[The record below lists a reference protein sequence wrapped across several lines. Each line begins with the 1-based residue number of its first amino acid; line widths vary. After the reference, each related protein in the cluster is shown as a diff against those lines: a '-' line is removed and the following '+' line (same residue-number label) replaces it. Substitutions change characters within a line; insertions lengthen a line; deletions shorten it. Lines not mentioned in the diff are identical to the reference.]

1 MIALT
6 GAGGFIGSVVLGYLN
21 RQGITDVYL
30 FDDLPEP
37 NQFKN
42 LIGKRYLGLHST
54 KEIVTDIKD
63 FDCVIHIG
71 ANSNTLEKDWSS
83 IYDTNVLSTRRWHD
97 LCREH
102 DKKFIFTSSAAVYG
116 NGQGPLNQ
124 YAFSK
129 LASEQEITNGVVLR
143 LFNVYGP
150 NEYHKG
156 RMASTILHWFDQ
168 IKENGEIK
176 IFENSKNYY
185 RDFVW
190 VEDIAKTIYHF
201 MFENYQ
207 PGIYDLGSGSSI
219 DFETVAD
226 LVIANTNTGKK
237 RFVDMPDDL
246 KKQYQINTLAD
257 MQWLINAGV
266 DVKSFTKVHEGIA
279 TYIDYLAKTR
289 YY

>member
-1 MIALT
+1 MIILT

-21 RQGITDVYL
+21 LQRVTDIIIV
-30 FDDLPEP
+30 DDLPYE
-37 NQFKN
+37 NQYKN
-42 LIGKRYLGLHST
+42 LIGKQYKRLVS
-54 KEIVTDIKD
+54 IDDID
-63 FDCVIHIG
+63 LIDENITGVIHIG
-71 ANSNTLEKDWSS
+71 ANANTLEKNWSS
-83 IYDTNVLSTRRWHD
+83 IYATNVKSTRKWNVFCKQR
-97 LCREH
+97 
-102 DKKFIFTSSAAVYG
+102 KIPFIFTSSASVYG
-116 NGQGPLNQ
+116 NGSGPMNQ

-129 LASEQEITNGVVLR
+129 LLSENEVEGVVLR

-168 IKENGEIK
+168 IKDTEEIT
-176 IFENSKNYY
+176 IFENSKNYF

-190 VEDIAKTIYHF
+190 VEDIAKTIHYF

-207 PGIYDLGSGSSI
+207 PGIYDLGSGSNT
-219 DFETVAD
+219 DFETIAD
-226 LVIANTNTGKK
+226 LVISNTNKGKK

-257 MQWLINAGV
+257 TKLLTKSGV
-266 DVKSFTKVHEGIA
+266 DVKSFTTVHEGIA
-279 TYIDYLAKTR
+279 KYIDYLAKTR

>member
-1 MIALT
+1 MIILT

-21 RQGITDVYL
+21 SQRVTDIIIV
-30 FDDLPEP
+30 DDLPYE
-37 NQFKN
+37 NQYKN
-42 LIGKRYLGLHST
+42 LIGKQYNRLVS
-54 KEIVTDIKD
+54 IDDID
-63 FDCVIHIG
+63 AIDENITGVIHIG
-71 ANSNTLEKDWSS
+71 ANANTLETNWSS
-83 IYDTNVLSTRRWHD
+83 IYATNVKSTRKWNVFCKQR
-97 LCREH
+97 
-102 DKKFIFTSSAAVYG
+102 KIPFIFTSSASVYG
-116 NGQGPLNQ
+116 NGTGPMNQ

-129 LASEQEITNGVVLR
+129 LLSENEVEGVVLR

-156 RMASTILHWFDQ
+156 RMASTILHWFNQ
-168 IKENGEIK
+168 IKETEEIT
-176 IFENSKNYY
+176 IFENSKNYF

-207 PGIYDLGSGSSI
+207 PGIYDLGSGSSM

-226 LVIANTNTGKK
+226 LVISNTNKGKK

-257 MQWLINAGV
+257 TKSLTKSGL
-266 DVKSFTKVHEGIA
+266 DVKSFTQVHEGIA
-279 TYIDYLAKTR
+279 AYIDYLAKDR

>member
-1 MIALT
+1 MIILT

-21 RQGITDVYL
+21 SQRVTDIIIV
-30 FDDLPEP
+30 DDLPYE
-37 NQFKN
+37 NQYKN
-42 LIGKRYLGLHST
+42 LIGKQYNRLVS
-54 KEIVTDIKD
+54 IDDID
-63 FDCVIHIG
+63 AIDENITGVIHIG
-71 ANSNTLEKDWSS
+71 ANANTLETNWSS
-83 IYDTNVLSTRRWHD
+83 IYATNVKSTRKWNVFCKQR
-97 LCREH
+97 
-102 DKKFIFTSSAAVYG
+102 KIPFIFTSSASVYG
-116 NGQGPLNQ
+116 NGAGPMNQ

-129 LASEQEITNGVVLR
+129 LLSENEVEGVVLR

-156 RMASTILHWFDQ
+156 RMASTILHWFSQ
-168 IKENGEIK
+168 IKETEEIK
-176 IFENSKNYY
+176 IFENSKNYF

-207 PGIYDLGSGSSI
+207 PGIYDLGSGSSM

-226 LVIANTNTGKK
+226 LVISNTNKGKK

-257 MQWLINAGV
+257 TKSLTKSGL
-266 DVKSFTKVHEGIA
+266 DVKSFTQVHEGIA
-279 TYIDYLAKTR
+279 AYIDYLAKDR

>member
-1 MIALT
+1 MIILT

-21 RQGITDVYL
+21 SQRVTDIIIV
-30 FDDLPEP
+30 DDLPYE
-37 NQFKN
+37 NQYKN
-42 LIGKRYLGLHST
+42 LIGKQYKRLVS
-54 KEIVTDIKD
+54 IDDID
-63 FDCVIHIG
+63 AIDENITGVIHIG
-71 ANSNTLEKDWSS
+71 ANANTLETNWSS
-83 IYDTNVLSTRRWHD
+83 IYATNVKSTRKWNVFCKQR
-97 LCREH
+97 
-102 DKKFIFTSSAAVYG
+102 KIPFIFTSSASVYG
-116 NGQGPLNQ
+116 NGSGPMNQ

-129 LASEQEITNGVVLR
+129 LLSENEVEGVVLR

-168 IKENGEIK
+168 IKETEEIK
-176 IFENSKNYY
+176 IFENSKNYF

-207 PGIYDLGSGSSI
+207 PGIYDLGSGSST
-219 DFETVAD
+219 DFETIAD
-226 LVIANTNTGKK
+226 LVISNTNKGKK

-257 MQWLINAGV
+257 TKLLTKSGV
-266 DVKSFTKVHEGIA
+266 DVKSFTNVYEGIA
-279 TYIDYLAKTR
+279 KYIDYLAKTR

>member
-1 MIALT
+1 MIILT

-21 RQGITDVYL
+21 SQRVTDIIIV
-30 FDDLPEP
+30 DDLPYE
-37 NQFKN
+37 NQYKN
-42 LIGKRYLGLHST
+42 LIGKQYNRLVS
-54 KEIVTDIKD
+54 VDDID
-63 FDCVIHIG
+63 LIDENITGVIHIG
-71 ANSNTLEKDWSS
+71 ANANTLEKNWSS
-83 IYDTNVLSTRRWHD
+83 IYATNVRSTRKWNVFCKQR
-97 LCREH
+97 
-102 DKKFIFTSSAAVYG
+102 KIPFIFTSSASVYG
-116 NGQGPLNQ
+116 NGAGPMNQ

-129 LASEQEITNGVVLR
+129 LLSENEVEGVVLR

-156 RMASTILHWFDQ
+156 RMASTILHWFNQ
-168 IKENGEIK
+168 IKETEEIT
-176 IFENSKNYY
+176 IFENSKNYF

-207 PGIYDLGSGSSI
+207 PGIYDLGSGSNT

-226 LVIANTNTGKK
+226 LVISNTNKGKK

-257 MQWLINAGV
+257 MTLLTKSGV
-266 DVKSFTKVHEGIA
+266 DVEGFTKVHEGIA

>member
-1 MIALT
+1 MIILT

-21 RQGITDVYL
+21 SQRVTDIIIV
-30 FDDLPEP
+30 DDLPYE
-37 NQFKN
+37 NQYKN
-42 LIGKRYLGLHST
+42 LIGKQYNRLVS
-54 KEIVTDIKD
+54 IDDID
-63 FDCVIHIG
+63 AIDENITGVIHIG
-71 ANSNTLEKDWSS
+71 ANANTLETNWSS
-83 IYDTNVLSTRRWHD
+83 IYATNVKSTRKWNVFCKQR
-97 LCREH
+97 
-102 DKKFIFTSSAAVYG
+102 KIPFIFTSSASVYG
-116 NGQGPLNQ
+116 NGAGPMNR

-129 LASEQEITNGVVLR
+129 LLSENEVEGVVLR

-156 RMASTILHWFDQ
+156 RMASTILHWFNQ
-168 IKENGEIK
+168 IKETEEIT
-176 IFENSKNYY
+176 IFENSKNYF

-207 PGIYDLGSGSSI
+207 PGIYDLGSGSSM

-226 LVIANTNTGKK
+226 LVISNTNKGKK

-257 MQWLINAGV
+257 TKSLTKSGL
-266 DVKSFTKVHEGIA
+266 DVKSFTQVHEGIA
-279 TYIDYLAKTR
+279 AYIDYLAKDR

>member
-1 MIALT
+1 MIILT

-21 RQGITDVYL
+21 SQRVTDIIIV
-30 FDDLPEP
+30 DDLPYE
-37 NQFKN
+37 NQYKN
-42 LIGKRYLGLHST
+42 LIGKQYNRLVSLD
-54 KEIVTDIKD
+54 DID
-63 FDCVIHIG
+63 AIDEDITGVIHIG
-71 ANSNTLEKDWSS
+71 ANANTLEKNWSS
-83 IYDTNVLSTRRWHD
+83 IYTTNVRSTRKWNIFCKQR
-97 LCREH
+97 
-102 DKKFIFTSSAAVYG
+102 KIPFIFTSSASVYG
-116 NGQGPLNQ
+116 NGAGPMNQ

-129 LASEQEITNGVVLR
+129 LLSENEVDGVVLR

-168 IKENGEIK
+168 IKETGEIT
-176 IFENSKNYY
+176 IFENSKSYF

-190 VEDIAKTIYHF
+190 VEDIAKTIHHF

-207 PGIYDLGSGSSI
+207 PGIYDLGSGSSM

-226 LVIANTNTGKK
+226 LVISNTNKGKK

-257 MQWLINAGV
+257 TKSLTKSGV
-266 DVKSFTKVHEGIA
+266 DVESFVKVHEGIA
-279 TYIDYLAKTR
+279 AYIDYLAKDR

>member
-1 MIALT
+1 MIILT

-21 RQGITDVYL
+21 SQRVTDIIIV
-30 FDDLPEP
+30 DDLPYE
-37 NQFKN
+37 NQYKN
-42 LIGKRYLGLHST
+42 LIGKQYNRLVS
-54 KEIVTDIKD
+54 IDDID
-63 FDCVIHIG
+63 AIDENITGVIHIG
-71 ANSNTLEKDWSS
+71 ANANTLETNWSS
-83 IYDTNVLSTRRWHD
+83 IYATNVKSTRKWNVFCKQR
-97 LCREH
+97 
-102 DKKFIFTSSAAVYG
+102 KIPFIFTSSASVYG
-116 NGQGPLNQ
+116 NGSGPMNQ

-129 LASEQEITNGVVLR
+129 LLSENEVEGVVLR

-156 RMASTILHWFDQ
+156 RMASTILHWFGQ
-168 IKENGEIK
+168 INETEEIT
-176 IFENSKNYY
+176 IFENSKNYF

-207 PGIYDLGSGSSI
+207 PGIYDLGSGSSM

-226 LVIANTNTGKK
+226 LVISNTNKGKK

-257 MQWLINAGV
+257 TKSLTKSGL
-266 DVKSFTKVHEGIA
+266 DVKSFTQVHEGIA
-279 TYIDYLAKTR
+279 AYIDYLAKDR

>member
-1 MIALT
+1 MIILT

-21 RQGITDVYL
+21 SQRVTDIIIV
-30 FDDLPEP
+30 DDLPYE
-37 NQFKN
+37 NQYKN
-42 LIGKRYLGLHST
+42 LIGKQYNRLVSVDDIDAIDET
-54 KEIVTDIKD
+54 VTG
-63 FDCVIHIG
+63 VIHIG
-71 ANSNTLEKDWSS
+71 ANANTLEKNWSS
-83 IYDTNVLSTRRWHD
+83 IYATNVKSTRKWNVFCKQR
-97 LCREH
+97 
-102 DKKFIFTSSAAVYG
+102 KIPFIFTSSASVYG
-116 NGQGPLNQ
+116 NGAGPMNQ

-129 LASEQEITNGVVLR
+129 LLSENEVEGVVLR

-156 RMASTILHWFDQ
+156 RMASTILHWVNQ
-168 IKENGEIK
+168 IKETEEIT
-176 IFENSKNYY
+176 IFENSKNYF

-207 PGIYDLGSGSSI
+207 PGIYDLGSGSNT

-226 LVIANTNTGKK
+226 LVISNTNKGKK

-257 MQWLINAGV
+257 MTLLTKSGV
-266 DVKSFTKVHEGIA
+266 DVESFTKVHEGIA
-279 TYIDYLAKTR
+279 AYIDYLAKDR

>member
-21 RQGITDVYL
+21 SQGITDVYL

-37 NQFKN
+37 DQFKN

-54 KEIVTDIKD
+54 KEIITDIKD

-83 IYDTNVLSTRRWHD
+83 IYNTNVLSTRRWHD

-129 LASEQEITNGVVLR
+129 LASEQEITNGVILR

-168 IKENGEIK
+168 IKETEEIK
-176 IFENSKNYY
+176 IFENSKNYF

-190 VEDIAKTIYHF
+190 VEDIAKTIHHF

-207 PGIYDLGSGSSI
+207 PGIYDLGSGSNT

-226 LVIANTNTGKK
+226 LVISNTNKGKK

-246 KKQYQINTLAD
+246 KKQYQVNTLAD
-257 MQWLINAGV
+257 MKLLTNVGV
-266 DVKSFTKVHEGIA
+266 DVESFTKVHEGIA
-279 TYIDYLAKTR
+279 KYIDYLAKTR

>member
-1 MIALT
+1 MIILT

-21 RQGITDVYL
+21 SKRVIDIIIV
-30 FDDLPEP
+30 DDLPYE
-37 NQFKN
+37 NQYKN
-42 LIGKRYLGLHST
+42 LIGKQYNRLVS
-54 KEIVTDIKD
+54 IDDID
-63 FDCVIHIG
+63 AIDENITGVIHIG
-71 ANSNTLEKDWSS
+71 ANANTLETNWSS
-83 IYDTNVLSTRRWHD
+83 IYATNVKSTRKWNVFCKQR
-97 LCREH
+97 
-102 DKKFIFTSSAAVYG
+102 KIPFIFTSSASVYG
-116 NGQGPLNQ
+116 NGAGPMNQ

-129 LASEQEITNGVVLR
+129 LLSENEVEGVVLR

-156 RMASTILHWFDQ
+156 RMASTILHWFNQ
-168 IKENGEIK
+168 IKETEEIK
-176 IFENSKNYY
+176 IFENSKNYF

-207 PGIYDLGSGSSI
+207 PGIYDLGSGSSM

-226 LVIANTNTGKK
+226 LVISNTNKGTK
-237 RFVDMPDDL
+237 RFVDMPSDL

-257 MQWLINAGV
+257 TKLLTKSGV

-279 TYIDYLAKTR
+279 KYIDYLAKTR
-289 YY
+289 YR

>member
-1 MIALT
+1 MIILT

-21 RQGITDVYL
+21 SQQITDIIIV
-30 FDDLPEP
+30 DDLPYQ
-37 NQFKN
+37 NQYKN
-42 LIGKRYLGLHST
+42 LIGKQYKKLVS
-54 KEIVTDIKD
+54 IDDIELMD
-63 FDCVIHIG
+63 EDITGVVHIG
-71 ANSNTLEKDWSS
+71 ANANTLEKDWSS
-83 IYDTNVLSTRRWHD
+83 IYTTNVKSTRKWNAFCKQR
-97 LCREH
+97 
-102 DKKFIFTSSAAVYG
+102 KIPFIFTSSASVYG
-116 NGQGPLNQ
+116 NGSGPMNQ

-129 LASEQEITNGVVLR
+129 LLSENEVEGVVLR

-168 IKENGEIK
+168 IKETGEIK
-176 IFENSKNYY
+176 IFENSKNYF
-185 RDFVW
+185 RDFIW
-190 VEDIAKTIYHF
+190 VEDIAKTIHHF

-226 LVIANTNTGKK
+226 LVISNTNKGKK

-257 MQWLINAGV
+257 TKLLTKSGV
-266 DVKSFTKVHEGIA
+266 DVKSFIKVDEGIA
-279 TYIDYLAKTR
+279 TYIDYLAKDR
-289 YY
+289 YR

>member
-1 MIALT
+1 MIILT

-21 RQGITDVYL
+21 SQRVTDIIIV
-30 FDDLPEP
+30 DDLPYE
-37 NQFKN
+37 NQYKN
-42 LIGKRYLGLHST
+42 LIGKQYNRLVS
-54 KEIVTDIKD
+54 IDDID
-63 FDCVIHIG
+63 AIDENITGVIHIG
-71 ANSNTLEKDWSS
+71 ANANTLETNWSS
-83 IYDTNVLSTRRWHD
+83 IYATNVKSTRKWNVFCKQR
-97 LCREH
+97 
-102 DKKFIFTSSAAVYG
+102 KIPFIFTSSASVYG
-116 NGQGPLNQ
+116 NGAGPMNR

-129 LASEQEITNGVVLR
+129 LLSENEVEGVVLR

-156 RMASTILHWFDQ
+156 RMASTILHWFNQ
-168 IKENGEIK
+168 IKETEEIK
-176 IFENSKNYY
+176 IFENSKNYF

-207 PGIYDLGSGSSI
+207 PGIYDLGSGSNT

-226 LVIANTNTGKK
+226 LVISNTNKGKK

-257 MQWLINAGV
+257 TKSLTKSGL

-279 TYIDYLAKTR
+279 AYIDYLAKDR

>member
-1 MIALT
+1 MIILT

-21 RQGITDVYL
+21 SQKVTNIIIV
-30 FDDLPEP
+30 DDLPYQ
-37 NQFKN
+37 NQYKN
-42 LIGKRYLGLHST
+42 LIGKQYKKLVS
-54 KEIVTDIKD
+54 IDDID
-63 FDCVIHIG
+63 SIDEDITGVIHIG
-71 ANSNTLEKDWSS
+71 ANANTLEKNWSS
-83 IYDTNVLSTRRWHD
+83 IYATNIKSTRKWNAFCKQR
-97 LCREH
+97 
-102 DKKFIFTSSAAVYG
+102 KIPFIFTSSASVYG
-116 NGQGPLNQ
+116 NGSGPMNQ

-129 LASEQEITNGVVLR
+129 LLSENEVEGVILR

-156 RMASTILHWFDQ
+156 RMASTILHWFNQ
-168 IKENGEIK
+168 IKDTEEIT
-176 IFENSKNYY
+176 IFENSKNYF

-190 VEDIAKTIYHF
+190 VEDIAKTIYYF

-219 DFETVAD
+219 DFETIAD
-226 LVIANTNTGKK
+226 LVISNTNKGKK

-257 MQWLINAGV
+257 TKLLTKSGV
-266 DVKSFTKVHEGIA
+266 DIKNFTNAHAGIA
-279 TYIDYLAKTR
+279 TYIDYLAKDR

>member
-1 MIALT
+1 MIILT

-21 RQGITDVYL
+21 SQRVTDIIIV
-30 FDDLPEP
+30 DDLPYED
-37 NQFKN
+37 QYKN
-42 LIGKRYLGLHST
+42 LIGKQYNRLVS
-54 KEIVTDIKD
+54 IDDID
-63 FDCVIHIG
+63 AIDENITGVIHIG
-71 ANSNTLEKDWSS
+71 ANANTLEKNWSS
-83 IYDTNVLSTRRWHD
+83 IYATNVKSTRKWNVFCKQR
-97 LCREH
+97 
-102 DKKFIFTSSAAVYG
+102 KIPFIFTSSASVYG
-116 NGQGPLNQ
+116 NGAGPMNQ

-129 LASEQEITNGVVLR
+129 LLSENEVEGVVLR

-156 RMASTILHWFDQ
+156 RMASTILHWFNQ
-168 IKENGEIK
+168 IKETEEIK
-176 IFENSKNYY
+176 IFENSKNYF

-207 PGIYDLGSGSSI
+207 PGIYDLGSGSNT

-226 LVIANTNTGKK
+226 LVISNTNKGKK

-257 MQWLINAGV
+257 TKSLTKSGL

-279 TYIDYLAKTR
+279 AYIDYLAKDR

>member
-1 MIALT
+1 MIILT

-21 RQGITDVYL
+21 SQRVTDIIIV
-30 FDDLPEP
+30 DDLPYE
-37 NQFKN
+37 NQYKN
-42 LIGKRYLGLHST
+42 LIGKQYNRLVS
-54 KEIVTDIKD
+54 IDDID
-63 FDCVIHIG
+63 AIDENITGVIHIG
-71 ANSNTLEKDWSS
+71 ANANTLETNWSS
-83 IYDTNVLSTRRWHD
+83 IYATNVKSTRKWNVFCKQR
-97 LCREH
+97 
-102 DKKFIFTSSAAVYG
+102 KIPFIFTSSASVYG
-116 NGQGPLNQ
+116 NGAGPLNQ

-129 LASEQEITNGVVLR
+129 LLSENEVEGVVLR

-156 RMASTILHWFDQ
+156 RMASTILHWFNQ
-168 IKENGEIK
+168 INETEEIT
-176 IFENSKNYY
+176 IFENSKNYF

-207 PGIYDLGSGSSI
+207 PGIYDLGSGSSM

-226 LVIANTNTGKK
+226 LVISNTNKGKK

-257 MQWLINAGV
+257 TKSLTKSGL
-266 DVKSFTKVHEGIA
+266 DVKSFTQVHEGIA
-279 TYIDYLAKTR
+279 AYIDYLAKDR

>member
-1 MIALT
+1 MIILT

-21 RQGITDVYL
+21 SQRVTDIIIV
-30 FDDLPEP
+30 DDLPYE
-37 NQFKN
+37 NQYKN
-42 LIGKRYLGLHST
+42 LIGKQYNRLVS
-54 KEIVTDIKD
+54 VDDID
-63 FDCVIHIG
+63 LIDENITGVIHIG
-71 ANSNTLEKDWSS
+71 ANANTLEKNWSS
-83 IYDTNVLSTRRWHD
+83 IYVTNVKSTRKWNVFCKQR
-97 LCREH
+97 
-102 DKKFIFTSSAAVYG
+102 KIPFIFTSSASVYG
-116 NGQGPLNQ
+116 NGAGPMNQ

-129 LASEQEITNGVVLR
+129 LLSENEVEGVVLR

-156 RMASTILHWFDQ
+156 RMASTILHWFNQ
-168 IKENGEIK
+168 IKETEEIT
-176 IFENSKNYY
+176 IFENSKNYF

-190 VEDIAKTIYHF
+190 AEDIAKTIYHF

-207 PGIYDLGSGSSI
+207 PGIYDLGSGSNT

-226 LVIANTNTGKK
+226 LVISNTNKGKK

-257 MQWLINAGV
+257 MTLLTKSGV
-266 DVKSFTKVHEGIA
+266 DVEGFTKVHEGIA

>member
-1 MIALT
+1 MIILT

-21 RQGITDVYL
+21 SQQVTDIIIV
-30 FDDLPEP
+30 DDLPYQ
-37 NQFKN
+37 NQYKN
-42 LIGKRYLGLHST
+42 LIGKQYNRLVST
-54 KEIVTDIKD
+54 NDID
-63 FDCVIHIG
+63 SINENITGVIHIG
-71 ANSNTLEKDWSS
+71 ANANTLETNWNS
-83 IYDTNVLSTRRWHD
+83 IYTTNVKSTRKWNAFCKQHSIP
-97 LCREH
+97 
-102 DKKFIFTSSAAVYG
+102 FIFTSSASVYG
-116 NGQGPLNQ
+116 NGAGPMNQ

-129 LASEQEITNGVVLR
+129 LLSENEVEGVVLR

-168 IKENGEIK
+168 IKETEEIK
-176 IFENSKNYY
+176 IFENSKNYF

-190 VEDIAKTIYHF
+190 VEDVAKTIHHF

-207 PGIYDLGSGSSI
+207 PGIYDLGSGSSM

-226 LVIANTNTGKK
+226 LVIANTNKGKK

-246 KKQYQINTLAD
+246 KKQYQINTIAD
-257 MQWLINAGV
+257 TKSLTKSGV
-266 DVKSFTKVHEGIA
+266 DVKSFIKVHEGIA
-279 TYIDYLAKTR
+279 TYIDYLAKDR

>member
-1 MIALT
+1 MIILT

-21 RQGITDVYL
+21 SQRVTDIIIV
-30 FDDLPEP
+30 DDLPYE
-37 NQFKN
+37 NQYKN
-42 LIGKRYLGLHST
+42 LIGKQYNRLVS
-54 KEIVTDIKD
+54 IDDID
-63 FDCVIHIG
+63 AIDENITGVIHIG
-71 ANSNTLEKDWSS
+71 ANANTLETNWSS
-83 IYDTNVLSTRRWHD
+83 IYATNVKSTRKWNVFCKQR
-97 LCREH
+97 
-102 DKKFIFTSSAAVYG
+102 KIPFIFTSSASVYG
-116 NGQGPLNQ
+116 NGTGPMNQ

-129 LASEQEITNGVVLR
+129 LLSENEVEGVVLR

-156 RMASTILHWFDQ
+156 RMASTILHWFNQ
-168 IKENGEIK
+168 IKETEEIT
-176 IFENSKNYY
+176 IFENSKNYF

-207 PGIYDLGSGSSI
+207 PGIYDLGSGSSM

-226 LVIANTNTGKK
+226 LVISNTNKGKK

-257 MQWLINAGV
+257 TKSLTKSGV
-266 DVKSFTKVHEGIA
+266 DVKSFTQVHEGIA
-279 TYIDYLAKTR
+279 AYIDYLAKDR

>member
-1 MIALT
+1 MIILT

-21 RQGITDVYL
+21 SQRVTDIIIV
-30 FDDLPEP
+30 DDLPYE
-37 NQFKN
+37 NQYKN
-42 LIGKRYLGLHST
+42 LIGKQYNRLVS
-54 KEIVTDIKD
+54 VDDID
-63 FDCVIHIG
+63 LIDENITGVIHIG
-71 ANSNTLEKDWSS
+71 ANANTLEKNWSS
-83 IYDTNVLSTRRWHD
+83 IYTTNVRSTRKWNIFCKQR
-97 LCREH
+97 
-102 DKKFIFTSSAAVYG
+102 KIPFIFTSSASVYG
-116 NGQGPLNQ
+116 NGAGPMNQ

-129 LASEQEITNGVVLR
+129 LLSENEVEGVVLR

-156 RMASTILHWFDQ
+156 RMASTILHWFNQ
-168 IKENGEIK
+168 IKETEEIT
-176 IFENSKNYY
+176 IFENSKNYF

-190 VEDIAKTIYHF
+190 VEDIAKTICHF

-207 PGIYDLGSGSSI
+207 PGIYDLGSGSNT

-226 LVIANTNTGKK
+226 LVISNTNKGKK

-257 MQWLINAGV
+257 MTLLTKSGV
-266 DVKSFTKVHEGIA
+266 DVEGFTKVHEGIA

>member
-1 MIALT
+1 MIILT

-21 RQGITDVYL
+21 SQRVTDIIIV
-30 FDDLPEP
+30 DDLPYE
-37 NQFKN
+37 NQYKN
-42 LIGKRYLGLHST
+42 LIGKQYNRLIS
-54 KEIVTDIKD
+54 IDDID
-63 FDCVIHIG
+63 AIDENITGVIHIG
-71 ANSNTLEKDWSS
+71 ANANTLEKNWSS
-83 IYDTNVLSTRRWHD
+83 IYATNVKSTRKWNIFCKQR
-97 LCREH
+97 
-102 DKKFIFTSSAAVYG
+102 KIPFIFTSSASVYG
-116 NGQGPLNQ
+116 NGAGPMNQ

-129 LASEQEITNGVVLR
+129 LLSENEVEGVVLR

-156 RMASTILHWFDQ
+156 RMASTILHWFNQ
-168 IKENGEIK
+168 IKETEEIK
-176 IFENSKNYY
+176 IFENSKNYF

-201 MFENYQ
+201 MFKNYQ
-207 PGIYDLGSGSSI
+207 PGIYDLGSGSNT

-226 LVIANTNTGKK
+226 LVISNTNKGKK

-257 MQWLINAGV
+257 MTLLPKSGV
-266 DVKSFTKVHEGIA
+266 DVENFTKVREGIA
-279 TYIDYLAKTR
+279 AYIEYLAKDR

>member
-1 MIALT
+1 MIILT

-21 RQGITDVYL
+21 SQRVTDIIIV
-30 FDDLPEP
+30 DDLPYE
-37 NQFKN
+37 NQYKN
-42 LIGKRYLGLHST
+42 LIGKQYNRLVS
-54 KEIVTDIKD
+54 VDDID
-63 FDCVIHIG
+63 LIDENITGVIHIG
-71 ANSNTLEKDWSS
+71 ANANTLEKNWSS
-83 IYDTNVLSTRRWHD
+83 IYATNVKSTRKWNVFCKQR
-97 LCREH
+97 
-102 DKKFIFTSSAAVYG
+102 KIPFIFTSSASVYG
-116 NGQGPLNQ
+116 NGSGPMNQ

-129 LASEQEITNGVVLR
+129 LLSENEVEGVVLR

-156 RMASTILHWFDQ
+156 RMASTILHWFNQ
-168 IKENGEIK
+168 IKETEEIT
-176 IFENSKNYY
+176 IFKNSKNYF

-207 PGIYDLGSGSSI
+207 PGIYDLGSGSNT

-226 LVIANTNTGKK
+226 LVISNTNKGKK

-257 MQWLINAGV
+257 MTLLTKSGV
-266 DVKSFTKVHEGIA
+266 DVEGFTKVHEGIA

>member
-1 MIALT
+1 MIILT

-21 RQGITDVYL
+21 SQRVTDIIIV
-30 FDDLPEP
+30 DDLPYE
-37 NQFKN
+37 NQYKN
-42 LIGKRYLGLHST
+42 LIGKQYNRLVS
-54 KEIVTDIKD
+54 VDDID
-63 FDCVIHIG
+63 AIDENITGVIHIG
-71 ANSNTLEKDWSS
+71 ANANTLEKNWSS
-83 IYDTNVLSTRRWHD
+83 IYATNVKSTRKWNVFCKQR
-97 LCREH
+97 
-102 DKKFIFTSSAAVYG
+102 KIPFIFTSSASVYG
-116 NGQGPLNQ
+116 NGAGPMNQ

-129 LASEQEITNGVVLR
+129 LLSENEVEGVVLR

-156 RMASTILHWFDQ
+156 RMASTILHWFSQ
-168 IKENGEIK
+168 IKETEEIT
-176 IFENSKNYY
+176 IFENSKNYF

-207 PGIYDLGSGSSI
+207 PGIYDLGSGSST

-226 LVIANTNTGKK
+226 LVISNTNKGKK

-257 MQWLINAGV
+257 MTLLTKSGV
-266 DVKSFTKVHEGIA
+266 DVEGFTKVHEGIA